1 MGKKAV
7 SNQKQNYKT
16 ACSEK
21 PMSSCPK
28 PGTVSWHRQPFFPSA
43 LVATGANAHP
53 SAGTALRIAMTKWI
67 KFGPY

>member
-1 MGKKAV
+1 MFRETYVIMSKTRHGIMASAAV
-7 SNQKQNYKT
+7 
-16 ACSEK
+16 
-21 PMSSCPK
+21 
-28 PGTVSWHRQPFFPSA
+28 FFPSA